1 MEKRD
6 YDCVAKIKSLRKE
19 AKMSQVKFCEYFEIP
34 KSTLENWERRVSSA
48 PVYLVKLLEYK
59 LIKEGLI

>member
-6 YDCVAKIKSLRKE
+6 YDCVAKIKSLRKA

-34 KSTLENWERRVSSA
+34 KSTLEKWERGISSA
-48 PVYLVKLLEYK
+48 PVYLTKLLEYK
-59 LIKEGLI
+59 LRNEGLI

>member
-6 YDCVAKIKSLRKE
+6 YGCVAKIKSLRKE
-19 AKMSQVKFCEYFEIP
+19 ARMTQAKFCEYFEIP
-34 KSTLENWERRVSSA
+34 KSTLESWEMGIASA